1 MLFHGDGLARGKRH
15 AVELVK
21 RLNDFD
27 LLSLGIALDPDF
39 CEHSAPIF

>member
-1 MLFHGDGLARGKRH
+1 MLFHGGGLARRQRD
-15 AVELVK
+15 AVEIVK

-39 CEHSAPIF
+39 CEHSALIF